1 VGLVLFLVVD
11 SRLGLSIRL
20 IGVVCYGLV
29 IDGWYGGMIGLVGQS
44 GSALLLICAFDL
56 GTQKT

>member
-1 VGLVLFLVVD
+1 MLFLVVD
-11 SRLGLSIRL
+11 SRLGSSIRL

-29 IDGWYGGMIGLVGQS
+29 IDGWYGGMIGLVGRS
-44 GSALLLICAFDL
+44 GSALLLVCAFDL